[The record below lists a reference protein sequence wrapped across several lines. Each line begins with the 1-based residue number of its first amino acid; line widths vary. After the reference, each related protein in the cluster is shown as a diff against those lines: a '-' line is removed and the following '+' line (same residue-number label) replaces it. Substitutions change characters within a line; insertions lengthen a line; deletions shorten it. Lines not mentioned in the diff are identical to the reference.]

1 MDWAE
6 RIGRRI
12 RFRDLHVL
20 LAVAEHGSM
29 SKASAEL
36 AISHPVV
43 SKTISDLER
52 TLGVRL
58 FDRGSQGVE
67 LTDYGRALLECG
79 VSVFDEMRRGLKRIE
94 FLTDPNSGELRVGCP
109 EITMA
114 GLMPAIAERFSRRYP
129 GIRLHVVLAN
139 TAMLQF
145 QDLRERKVDLLI
157 GRLPQQLAEDD
168 LSAEILFDEPF
179 VVVAGTQGQWARR
192 RQVRIEELVGEPW
205 ILPPYDSAPGSAIA
219 EVFHA
224 CRVQPPQPSIVT
236 LSVQLTVTL
245 VAGGRFLG
253 MLPSSVAQFNAKRV
267 GLKVVPLKLP
277 PTRLAAGIITVK
289 GRTLNPL
296 VELFIACARETGSSI
311 SAAAPVRS

>member
-58 FDRGSQGVE
+58 FDRSSQGVE

-94 FLTDPNSGELRVGCP
+94 FLTDPQLRRVARRLPRDHHGRP
-109 EITMA
+109 DA
-114 GLMPAIAERFSRRYP
+114 GHRRA
-129 GIRLHVVLAN
+129 VLAPIPRHPLARCASEYSN
-139 TAMLQF
+139 AAIPGFAGAQGRSA
-145 QDLRERKVDLLI
+145 DRK
-157 GRLPQQLAEDD
+157 
-168 LSAEILFDEPF
+168 
-179 VVVAGTQGQWARR
+179 T
-192 RQVRIEELVGEPW
+192 
-205 ILPPYDSAPGSAIA
+205 
-219 EVFHA
+219 
-224 CRVQPPQPSIVT
+224 
-236 LSVQLTVTL
+236 
-245 VAGGRFLG
+245 
-253 MLPSSVAQFNAKRV
+253 
-267 GLKVVPLKLP
+267 
-277 PTRLAAGIITVK
+277 
-289 GRTLNPL
+289 
-296 VELFIACARETGSSI
+296 
-311 SAAAPVRS
+311 AAAARGR